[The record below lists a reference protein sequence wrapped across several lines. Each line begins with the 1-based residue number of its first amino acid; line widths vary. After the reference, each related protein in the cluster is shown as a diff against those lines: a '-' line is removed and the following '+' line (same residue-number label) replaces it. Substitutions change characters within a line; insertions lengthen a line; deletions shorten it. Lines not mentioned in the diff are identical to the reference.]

1 MRLAR
6 CVLLTGPVHQT
17 GDHAMH
23 DITAV
28 IPARGGSKSVHK
40 KNTAPVGGKPLI
52 YWTIAAALQSRMLSR
67 VIVSTDDAEIA
78 AVARAAGAEVPFM
91 RPAELARDDT
101 PGIAPILHAIDWFA
115 QAEAYSPDAV
125 MCLQPTSPLRT
136 VEDIDNAIE
145 LARRS
150 DADAVVSGVVAAQH
164 PYWMKQTDASGRV
177 RPFLELETPPTRRQD
192 LPTVYALNG
201 ALYLARRTVLIER
214 KTWYTDRT
222 YLYIMPE
229 ERSLDIDTP
238 WDLHL
243 ADLVL
248 AARHHN
254 ATD

>member
-1 MRLAR
+1 
-6 CVLLTGPVHQT
+6 
-17 GDHAMH
+17 MH
-23 DITAV
+23 DIAAV

-40 KNTAPVGGKPLI
+40 KNTALVGGKPLI
-52 YWTIAAALQSRMLSR
+52 YWTITAALQSRQLAR
-67 VIVSTDDAEIA
+67 VIVSTDDPEIA
-78 AVARAAGAEVPFM
+78 AVARAAGAEVPFL

-115 QAEAYSPDAV
+115 QSEAYAPDAV

-136 VEDIDNAIE
+136 VEDIDNAVA
-145 LARRS
+145 LSQHA
-150 DADAVVSGVVAAQH
+150 DADAVVSGVIAAQH

-177 RPFLELETPPTRRQD
+177 RPFLDLATPPTRRQD
-192 LPTVYALNG
+192 LPAVYALNG

-214 KTWYTDRT
+214 ETWYTDRT

-248 AARHHN
+248 AARHHH